1 MIAETGIIFSK
12 KKDPARKETKTKR
25 SRRDE
30 AHSSSVA
37 VGLLIHNL
45 LSLLLGL
52 LEPSRK
58 ISQ

>member
-12 KKDPARKETKTKR
+12 NKDHTKKEKKNKR

-30 AHSSSVA
+30 AHSTSVA
-37 VGLLIHNL
+37 VGLLVHNIL
-45 LSLLLGL
+45 GLLLGL

-58 ISQ
+58 IGQ